1 MTSKAKPEEALV
13 EPSPE
18 GEAACPTPEQELGLR
33 IRQQEILA
41 ELGATALKG
50 IPFDEL
56 AEQVVQAG
64 AEGLNAECCKLT
76 EYLRIENRLQV
87 RAGVGWCAGTVG
99 VATIGTDT
107 ESPSGFAL
115 QTGKPVI
122 SNHLETEGRFRTP
135 ALLLEHGIR
144 RAINVIVQGEGEPYG
159 VLEVDSRDPGKFTD
173 HDVTFLQGAANLL
186 GMAIERLHKE
196 QALRAALER
205 QQLLAREI
213 NHRVKNS
220 LQLVASML
228 KLQASNDPAASER
241 LQEASGRIAA
251 IGRAHDS
258 LYRTDNVEKIDIKEY
273 LESVCQDRTDSTP
286 DSEVT
291 FQAEHEFT
299 ENPVLLD
306 TDRAIA
312 MALAVTELVLNAAR
326 HAYPN
331 GMRRHVWVCMS
342 RGDNLLVVSVRDE
355 GSGLPPNFQ
364 TKGTGFGTRLVS
376 ALVKQMCGRLRV
388 ERLQPGTAFVIEIP
402 MSLPPAA
409 APG

>member
-1 MTSKAKPEEALV
+1 MTGKLKPEEGLV
-13 EPSPE
+13 EPAPK
-18 GEAACPTPEQELGLR
+18 GNAACLTPQQELSLR

-41 ELGATALKG
+41 KLGATALKG

-76 EYLRIENRLQV
+76 EYLRIENRLLV
-87 RAGVGWCAGTVG
+87 IAGVGWCAGTIG
-99 VATIGTDT
+99 AATIGTDT

-115 QTGKPVI
+115 HTGKPVI
-122 SNHLETEGRFRTP
+122 SNHLEAEGRFRTP
-135 ALLLEHGIR
+135 ALLLEHGIK
-144 RAINVIVQGEGEPYG
+144 RAINVIVQGEGKPYG

-205 QQLLAREI
+205 QKLLAREI

-228 KLQASNDPAASER
+228 KLQAGNDPAASER
-241 LQEASGRIAA
+241 LEEASGRIAA

-258 LYRTDNVEKIDIKEY
+258 LYRTDNVAKIDIAEY
-273 LESVCQDRTDSTP
+273 LASVCEDRVHSTP
-286 DSEVT
+286 DTEVT
-291 FQAEHEFT
+291 FQAEHEST
-299 ENPVLLD
+299 EKPVLLD

-312 MALAVTELVLNAAR
+312 MALAVTELVMNAAR
-326 HAYPN
+326 HAYPS
-331 GMRRHVWVCMS
+331 GVRRRAWVCMS
-342 RGDNLLVVSVRDE
+342 QRDNLLIVSVRDE
-355 GSGLPPNFQ
+355 GSGLPPDFQ
-364 TKGTGFGTRLVS
+364 TRGTGFGTRLVN
-376 ALVKQMCGRLRV
+376 ALVKQMSGCLRI
-388 ERLQPGTAFVIEIP
+388 ERRQPGTEFAIEVP
-402 MSLPPAA
+402 LSLARTTPA
-409 APG
+409 